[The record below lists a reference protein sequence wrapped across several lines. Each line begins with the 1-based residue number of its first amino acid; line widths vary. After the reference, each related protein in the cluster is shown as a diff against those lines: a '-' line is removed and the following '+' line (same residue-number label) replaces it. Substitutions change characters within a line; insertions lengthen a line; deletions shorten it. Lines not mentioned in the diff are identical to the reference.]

1 MRPRPALR
9 LSNAPTPT
17 DDRAARTGT
26 TPTLRR
32 MRTGTNA
39 GDDCGMRSLG
49 DGDGTCDGERS
60 SSGASPIQ
68 TSSRLTGRLRTTI
81 PPIFTRVW
89 APPGRARPA
98 PFSPIGPSAHSG
110 SAAVSTRSD
119 RNPSPS
125 FPAAAHR
132 KMRGGEGNPLCFRRV
147 ETAVDPVPSL
157 RSPGMTTEHVAIDPT
172 NPNFEGMNH
181 RPSGQEQGPRSR
193 ERGARQGAS
202 PGGARFRASARRS
215 IMRREG
221 ASRPVS
227 RVLYGGLIAHVAA
240 IRLGRPLLDASRNQP
255 GRLVRKRPG
264 LSRARAAPIRSC
276 SRWGLPCRSR
286 CRVRGGL
293 LPHLF
298 TLTPSALRGRLRLST
313 DRRWTDDRDEAVCF
327 LWHFP

>member
-81 PPIFTRVW
+81 PPIFTRGV
-89 APPGRARPA
+89 GGMAR
-98 PFSPIGPSAHSG
+98 
-110 SAAVSTRSD
+110 D
-119 RNPSPS
+119 
-125 FPAAAHR
+125 
-132 KMRGGEGNPLCFRRV
+132 
-147 ETAVDPVPSL
+147 
-157 RSPGMTTEHVAIDPT
+157 
-172 NPNFEGMNH
+172 
-181 RPSGQEQGPRSR
+181 
-193 ERGARQGAS
+193 AS

-264 LSRARAAPIRSC
+264 LVRARAAPIRSC
-276 SRWGLPCRSR
+276 SRWGLPCRPR